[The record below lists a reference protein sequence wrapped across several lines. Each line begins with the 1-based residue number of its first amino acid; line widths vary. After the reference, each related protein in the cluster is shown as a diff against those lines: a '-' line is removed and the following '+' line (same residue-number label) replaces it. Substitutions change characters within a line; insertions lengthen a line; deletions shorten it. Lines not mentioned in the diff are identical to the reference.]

1 MTSIQAVNSKPII
14 NFKALLL
21 KLMNTEI
28 SRLSAEPH
36 LQNVVQKE
44 FPLHDQLLAWYEH
57 PQDEVFHHVS
67 LKEIEAFFHNGEIR
81 YKLKAYVRPF
91 LNGDVQDLMIYN
103 YTLPKWFV
111 SRISNNYPE
120 MWEALLAK

>member
-36 LQNVVQKE
+36 LQNVVHKD
-44 FPLHDQLLAWYEH
+44 FPLHDPLLAWYEH
-57 PQDEVFHHVS
+57 PQDEVFHNVS
-67 LKEIEAFFHNGEIR
+67 LKEIEAFFCNGEIR
-81 YKLKAYVRPF
+81 YKLKAWVKPF

-103 YTLPKWFV
+103 YTIPNWFV
-111 SRISNNYPE
+111 ERLKGNYPE